1 MAEAARPGIAT
12 HFMRYTIGSV
22 LVMAAGFVSFPI
34 MARLLDYTQYG
45 LLGLFDSALL
55 ILAAVFKL
63 GSQHSILRFYP
74 HRGGE
79 LALARYGANF
89 ILLPFLGSCI
99 LWLLALVVFA
109 TLPRL
114 EVYAHDATGWV
125 ALLTL
130 LPVIWISSVTAV
142 MMAEERSELNV
153 LVDVGQRWLGALAIV
168 GVVYFI
174 SRTALGVYA
183 ARLAVALVA
192 AGLLTMWLWRRG
204 IPMHWRDRDR
214 ASLWAGMRYG
224 VPLMANEISG
234 IALVS
239 VDRLMLD
246 GLTGSVAV
254 VGIYTVGSSL
264 ALQLSN
270 MLHSALNVAYTQ
282 VSIRQFE
289 INGAATVWRTKR
301 RILHFLVYT
310 VVAMLVGLV
319 TVGDDAFLLLSG
331 RSKAES
337 APIFVLLC
345 INFVLNGLLG
355 LCTSGLQL
363 YKRSV
368 AVFTLTLGGVL
379 LNIVLNLVLIPRFGV
394 MGAVYATFASYLVL
408 NLARWFVAPRTLLAW
423 PGLRPTLIACGL
435 GLIVWLVVHYTGL
448 FGVGSHLGR
457 LAVAAALMM
466 VLYALPA
473 LALDRFLRELVVDY
487 WNKQRARF
495 I

>member
-22 LVMAAGFVSFPI
+22 LVMVAGFVSFPI

-45 LLGLFDSALL
+45 LLGVFDSALL
-55 ILAAVFKL
+55 ILAAVFKF

-79 LALARYGANF
+79 GALARYGANF
-89 ILLPFLGSCI
+89 ILLPFLGSCV

-109 TLPRL
+109 AVPRL
-114 EVYAHDATGWV
+114 AAYAHDATGWV

-130 LPVIWISSVTAV
+130 LPVIWISSVTRV

-153 LVDVGQRWLGALAIV
+153 MVDVSQRWLGAFAII
-168 GVVYFI
+168 GVVYFV
-174 SRTALGVYA
+174 SRTALGVYV
-183 ARLAVALVA
+183 ARLGVSLLIA
-192 AGLLTMWLWRRG
+192 ALLTVWLWRRG

-214 ASLWAGMRYG
+214 ATLWAGMRYG
-224 VPLMANEISG
+224 VPLMANEISA
-234 IALVS
+234 IALMS
-239 VDRLMLD
+239 VDRLMLE
-246 GLTGSVAV
+246 GLTGSFMQ

-264 ALQLSN
+264 AVQVSN
-270 MLHSALNVAYTQ
+270 MLHSALNTAYFQ
-282 VSIRQFE
+282 VSVRQFE
-289 INGAATVWRTKR
+289 IDGVAAVLHTKR

-319 TVGDDAFLLLSG
+319 TVGNDAFLLLSG
-331 RSKAES
+331 HSKAES

-355 LCTSGLQL
+355 LCTSGLEL
-363 YKRSV
+363 YKRSLV
-368 AVFTLTLGGVL
+368 LFGLTIGSALFNV
-379 LNIVLNLVLIPRFGV
+379 VLNLVLIPRFGV
-394 MGAVYATFASYLVL
+394 MGAVYATFASYLAL
-408 NLARWFVAPRTLLAW
+408 NLVRWFVAPRELLAW
-423 PGLRPTLIACGL
+423 PGLRPTLVACVL
-435 GLIVWLVVHYTGL
+435 GLVVWLAVHYSGM
-448 FGVGSHLGR
+448 FGVASHLGR
-457 LAVAAALMM
+457 LVIAAVLMM
-466 VLYALPA
+466 ALYVLPA
-473 LALDRFLRELVVDY
+473 LALDRFLREMLVGY